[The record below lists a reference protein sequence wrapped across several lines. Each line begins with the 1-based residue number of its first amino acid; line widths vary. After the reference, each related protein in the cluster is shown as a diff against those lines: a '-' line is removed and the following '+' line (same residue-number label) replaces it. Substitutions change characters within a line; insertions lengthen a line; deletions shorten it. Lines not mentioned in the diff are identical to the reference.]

1 MFIHFFTM
9 YVYHVDVGVY
19 KYTFI
24 THLQYSYSFFITIT
38 RVYMLCSVHPN
49 LLTATATATTTT
61 AAATTPFDPKL
72 LYTSHKYTT
81 CVVQYSRSVCAVC
94 SDVVSHVVYMLHVTV
109 VLLLLVTATSYS
121 YCEGGTSKKYPLS
134 TPVFA
139 TNLVSSS
146 SAINLFFIQHVSI
159 ENDQLRH

>member
-9 YVYHVDVGVY
+9 YVCVHVDVGVY

-94 SDVVSHVVYMLHVTV
+94 SDVVSHVVYMLRVTCYSRT
-109 VLLLLVTATSYS
+109 VTAS
-121 YCEGGTSKKYPLS
+121 YCYQLQLLRRR
-134 TPVFA
+134 
-139 TNLVSSS
+139 NLQKIPALHAS
-146 SAINLFFIQHVSI
+146 
-159 ENDQLRH
+159 LRHQPCIIFFGHQFIFHPTRID